1 MEQKRPADI
10 IQELLDYLW
19 NGLGLEEKGWK
30 RLKKGDFKK
39 KMKNGLTYQIWFDR
53 SRYNYIDYEI
63 GHGNVEVGF
72 SCIIKQGDDYLYSF
86 RIEPTTGGSFFRMLT
101 EDLRLNTGLLD
112 TFLPLVKANYLDFID
127 RFEADPVEALQPVC
141 APFTEAEDYSWFIY
155 VREQMVERYG
165 TAEQMEE
172 YRRQAELR
180 GTPGHKAK
188 NWMGS
193 MLFHLSHAN
202 DVDQAWA
209 SSRTREELDQ
219 VVEPFVQTLNDLLD
233 EYMSIYGV
241 NTWAMST
248 YESRRGLA
256 RNYITPIIGD
266 MLLSDITPRMMDK
279 YYRDLLSVKT
289 VSVNNRKPTS
299 EYLTPHTVREI
310 HKLLRSAFNQAVRW
324 ELISRNPVLNATL
337 PKEEHKERDIWTA
350 ETLSKAMEVCDDP
363 ILSLAL
369 NLAFS
374 CSLRIG
380 EMLGLTW
387 DCIDIAPQ
395 SIENGSAYIFVN
407 KELQRVTRGALD
419 DLSDKG
425 VIKKFPPCIASTHTA
440 LVLKEP
446 KTKTSIR
453 RVYLPKTVAYMLVE
467 RKKEIDELMDLF
479 GDEYIDNNLVFC
491 SSNGRP
497 MESQVINRAFNKL
510 IKENGLPH
518 VVFHSLRHSSITY
531 KLKLNGG
538 DMKSV
543 QGDSGHAQVKMVA
556 DVYSHIIDEDRCINA
571 QRLEE
576 AFYSSKTPDPVEDTE
591 PKTADT
597 AVTESDESDAAKILE
612 LLKNPETAAL
622 LKQLA
627 KAL

>member
-1 MEQKRPADI
+1 MRKESTTIQKCNSRLTALGLNSDAAFHRSKLILKIYRDVVWVLSERAEELQETAWIMGEQDIESGLCYLENFAPDIELQAFEEKVCCLVQNQMLVNIIDRALLRLKRYPDRGELYYEI
-10 IQELLDYLW
+10 LTKQFIYRFNSTEKELL
-19 NGLGLEEKGWK
+19 
-30 RLKKGDFKK
+30 
-39 KMKNGLTYQIWFDR
+39 
-53 SRYNYIDYEI
+53 
-63 GHGNVEVGF
+63 
-72 SCIIKQGDDYLYSF
+72 
-86 RIEPTTGGSFFRMLT
+86 
-101 EDLRLNTGLLD
+101 
-112 TFLPLVKANYLDFID
+112 
-127 RFEADPVEALQPVC
+127 
-141 APFTEAEDYSWFIY
+141 
-155 VREQMVERYG
+155 
-165 TAEQMEE
+165 
-172 YRRQAELR
+172 
-180 GTPGHKAK
+180 
-188 NWMGS
+188 
-193 MLFHLSHAN
+193 
-202 DVDQAWA
+202 
-209 SSRTREELDQ
+209 EELNI
-219 VVEPFVQTLNDLLD
+219 E
-233 EYMSIYGV
+233 
-241 NTWAMST
+241 
-248 YESRRGLA
+248 R
-256 RNYITPIIGD
+256 
-266 MLLSDITPRMMDK
+266 
-279 YYRDLLSVKT
+279 SV
-289 VSVNNRKPTS
+289 
-299 EYLTPHTVREI
+299 
-310 HKLLRSAFNQAVRW
+310 F
-324 ELISRNPVLNATL
+324 
-337 PKEEHKERDIWTA
+337 
-350 ETLSKAMEVCDDP
+350 
-363 ILSLAL
+363 
-369 NLAFS
+369 
-374 CSLRIG
+374 
-380 EMLGLTW
+380 
-387 DCIDIAPQ
+387 
-395 SIENGSAYIFVN
+395 YIFVN

-612 LLKNPETAAL
+612 LLKNPETTAL

>member
-1 MEQKRPADI
+1 MVA
-10 IQELLDYLW
+10 LLGAFLLKQSKCSVMKMTALSW
-19 NGLGLEEKGWK
+19 NVLAKI
-30 RLKKGDFKK
+30 LK
-39 KMKNGLTYQIWFDR
+39 
-53 SRYNYIDYEI
+53 
-63 GHGNVEVGF
+63 
-72 SCIIKQGDDYLYSF
+72 
-86 RIEPTTGGSFFRMLT
+86 
-101 EDLRLNTGLLD
+101 NT
-112 TFLPLVKANYLDFID
+112 N
-127 RFEADPVEALQPVC
+127 R
-141 APFTEAEDYSWFIY
+141 
-155 VREQMVERYG
+155 R
-165 TAEQMEE
+165 TAT
-172 YRRQAELR
+172 A
-180 GTPGHKAK
+180 A
-188 NWMGS
+188 
-193 MLFHLSHAN
+193 
-202 DVDQAWA
+202 
-209 SSRTREELDQ
+209 
-219 VVEPFVQTLNDLLD
+219 
-233 EYMSIYGV
+233 
-241 NTWAMST
+241 
-248 YESRRGLA
+248 
-256 RNYITPIIGD
+256 
-266 MLLSDITPRMMDK
+266 
-279 YYRDLLSVKT
+279 
-289 VSVNNRKPTS
+289 
-299 EYLTPHTVREI
+299 
-310 HKLLRSAFNQAVRW
+310 
-324 ELISRNPVLNATL
+324 ISRNMRKVALYSRL
-337 PKEEHKERDIWTA
+337 LMWEIVTA
-350 ETLSKAMEVCDDP
+350 
-363 ILSLAL
+363 
-369 NLAFS
+369 
-374 CSLRIG
+374 
-380 EMLGLTW
+380 
-387 DCIDIAPQ
+387 
-395 SIENGSAYIFVN
+395 
-407 KELQRVTRGALD
+407 QRKV
-419 DLSDKG
+419 
-425 VIKKFPPCIASTHTA
+425 KKFPPCIASTHTA